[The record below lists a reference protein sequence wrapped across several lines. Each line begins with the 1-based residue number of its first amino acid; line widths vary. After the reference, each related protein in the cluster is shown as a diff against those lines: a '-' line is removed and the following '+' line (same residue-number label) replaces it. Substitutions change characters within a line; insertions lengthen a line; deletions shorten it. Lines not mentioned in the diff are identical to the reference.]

1 MVSNRHGGSNLGCLV
16 SLLLFVAALYYG
28 VHIGEAYV
36 RFYRLQ
42 DEMRSQARL
51 APSLTDQVIRRRL
64 LDEIDDLG
72 LPSEAQRLTIRRS
85 ARPRTITIECRY
97 AETLELPFFRHTF
110 QFHPHV
116 EQPL

>member
-1 MVSNRHGGSNLGCLV
+1 MVTNRRGSSNLGCLV

-28 VHIGEAYV
+28 VHIGEVYV

-64 LDEIDDLG
+64 LDQIDELG
-72 LPSEAQRLTIRRS
+72 LPPEAQRLTIRRS
-85 ARPRTITIECRY
+85 ARPRTITIECQY
-97 AETLELPFFRHTF
+97 AETLNLPLFRHTF
-110 QFHPHV
+110 EFHPRI
-116 EQPL
+116 EEPL